1 MFKSLAELGA
11 GRRHMVP
18 EGTPAHCND
27 NRPDRRPAAVLK
39 RARPQGLACHWR
51 AAAVGGGLECHWQA
65 DPADETSAEAPGQ
78 SCTTTQMQGLLGLAL
93 RGKPAI
99 RVAMR

>member
-11 GRRHMVP
+11 GRRYMVP
-18 EGTPAHCND
+18 EAAPVHCND

-39 RARPQGLACHWR
+39 RARPQGLACHWQT
-51 AAAVGGGLECHWQA
+51 E
-65 DPADETSAEAPGQ
+65 PADETSAEAPGQ
-78 SCTTTQMQGLLGLAL
+78 SCTTRQMQGLLGLAL
-93 RGKPAI
+93 RGKPVI